1 MIQLDTYSFVTI
13 LSSVAYGVMGIEIM
27 LKEIPKDD
35 AFKKLRMARRFFASA
50 YVLITLFSAVE
61 CIILGKYHYEY
72 AGLFSISSAAYQC
85 VLLAATLTTCFN
97 PAYSTIKRI
106 AVWLGITA
114 AWTIPSG
121 IAAVMGYEQVI
132 YYASAAYLLQLG
144 GLIYFFNR
152 NFKKSMSLVAATDQ
166 KRLVDFKWVTFGIH
180 SEFTLCIVIL
190 IFAWL
195 PSSMLHN
202 IFTFFCVAFYIWF
215 SGRFSTF
222 AGRHFADSLPVL
234 TEAGLTD
241 MGPETGENYE
251 MRREHCR
258 KAVDS
263 WVARKGFC
271 EPDPD
276 RDTAAGKMGL
286 EKNDLQWYFAVCLK
300 EDFRSWRI
308 RLRIEEAKAILTSNP
323 DAPINEL
330 AKAIGFSSRSN
341 FFTYFK
347 KYTGE
352 QTSEF
357 IARIHNR

>member
-1 MIQLDTYSFVTI
+1 MIQMDTYSFVTI
-13 LSSVAYGVMGIEIM
+13 LSAVAYGVMGIEIM
-27 LKEIPKDD
+27 LKDTPEGEG
-35 AFKKLRMARRFFASA
+35 FMKLRMAKRFLASA
-50 YVLITLFSAVE
+50 YILITLFSVAESLV
-61 CIILGKYHYEY
+61 LSKFHHEY
-72 AGLFSISSAAYQC
+72 AGLFCISSASCQC

-97 PAYSTIKRI
+97 PAYSTIRRLSI
-106 AVWLGITA
+106 WLGITA
-114 AWTIPSG
+114 AWVIPGG
-121 IAAVMGYEQVI
+121 ILASLGYENVL
-132 YYASAAYLLQLG
+132 YYASAAYMLQSG
-144 GLIYFFNR
+144 ALIYFFNR
-152 NFKKSMSLVAATDQ
+152 NFKKTMSLVAATDVKHQ
-166 KRLVDFKWVTFGIH
+166 VNFKWVTFGIH
-180 SEFTLCIVIL
+180 SEFTLCAIAP

-202 IFTFFCVAFYIWF
+202 IFTLCCVAFYIWF
-215 SGRFSTF
+215 SSRFSTF
-222 AGRHFADSLPVL
+222 AGRIFSENLPVL

-241 MGPETGENYE
+241 IGPETGEHYKE
-251 MRREHCR
+251 REEHCR
-258 KAVDS
+258 TAVDA

-286 EKNDLQWYFAVCLK
+286 DRNDLQWYFAVCVK
-300 EDFRSWRI
+300 EDFRTWRI
-308 RLRIEEAKAILTSNP
+308 RLRIEEAKEILTSNP

-352 QTSEF
+352 QTTEF